1 LNANTAAPGMAC
13 TKLMRGLS
21 YTGKACHHGAVR
33 RCDAVRRLAKAGK
46 EINAE
51 SRRIR
56 QKRQN

>member
-1 LNANTAAPGMAC
+1 
-13 TKLMRGLS
+13 MRGLS

-33 RCDAVRRLAKAGK
+33 RCDAVKRLAKAGK

-56 QKRQN
+56 QKRQNWR